1 MFVGITNTPRDYP
14 WGSHTAISDLL
25 GTTASGEPEAELWL
39 GAHPGSPAVILDP
52 AAVGGA
58 ANLAE
63 WIAAAPEKA
72 LGTPAPGG
80 AAAEAHSTEPR
91 LPFLMKVL
99 AAASP
104 LSLQAHPTPEQAR
117 EGFARENEAGVPQDA
132 PFRNYKDAYP
142 KPELMLALSETFEA
156 LCGFR
161 SVEATRASLDALLI
175 ADAEL
180 VGGRLGQVSLPETS
194 LADGSPIA
202 ALRARLTSD
211 AALPRTFKWLISR
224 ADGVDALVERVV
236 AAAKVVVDAGLAG
249 AEFATVVSLSEQY
262 PGDPGIVISLL
273 INRVSLKR
281 GEVLYLPAG
290 NIHAYLDGLGI
301 EVMASSD
308 NVLRGGLTAKHIDVA
323 ELLRV
328 LDFATLPI
336 PYLPPTAL
344 AAGVTEYRPDVSDF
358 VLVHAQGDD
367 VAVTY
372 PLDGPA
378 IALGLSGSFEIV
390 GSESSVVV
398 GRGESVYVTPSEGP
412 LTIRGAGELVLSTT
426 GR

>member
-25 GTTASGEPEAELWL
+25 GTSASGEPEAELWL

-63 WIAAAPEKA
+63 WIAAAPDVA
-72 LGTPAPGG
+72 LGTVADPASG
-80 AAAEAHSTEPR
+80 AQSSEPR

-104 LSLQAHPTPEQAR
+104 LSLQAHPTPQQAR
-117 EGFARENEAGVPQDA
+117 EGFERENEAGVPQDA

-180 VGGRLGQVSLPETS
+180 VGGGLGQVSLPATS
-194 LADGSPIA
+194 LVDGSPIA

-211 AALPRTFKWLISR
+211 ATLPRTFKWLISR
-224 ADGVDALVERVV
+224 ADGVDVLVERVV
-236 AAAKVVVDAGLAG
+236 AAAQAAVDAGLAG
-249 AEFATVVSLSEQY
+249 AEFATVVSLAEQY

-328 LDFATLPI
+328 VDFATLPI

-358 VLVHAQGDD
+358 VLVHAEGDD
-367 VAVTY
+367 IAVTY
-372 PLDGPA
+372 PLNGPA

-398 GRGESVYVTPSEGP
+398 GRGESVYVTPSEGL
-412 LTIRGAGELVLSTT
+412 LTIRGSGELVLSTT